1 MAANNALKNNYASR
15 QVLMFFI
22 NVGSLIPLNKMSF
35 PEQICLGI
43 SIVMRECTVL
53 VANHTILNI
62 YRFLS
67 PYHHNYK

>member
-1 MAANNALKNNYASR
+1 
-15 QVLMFFI
+15 MFFI

-62 YRFLS
+62 DRFLS